1 MRDDDDCKLTMN
13 ERRGERKQGG
23 ILGYGAYHH
32 GWVEWGSHKKYLSEG
47 VTLEFKGRTENRFHP
62 ALNTLFDR
70 SPEAEGAHE
79 RICQKNNF

>member
-1 MRDDDDCKLTMN
+1 MCTYSLLLLLISFGFYFSLMVC
-13 ERRGERKQGG
+13 
-23 ILGYGAYHH
+23 ISPVL
-32 GWVEWGSHKKYLSEG
+32 EWGSHKKYLSEG